1 MTQTTGAMSWENAKV
16 EIATDAAFAYKT
28 DISGSTNKVDTS
40 GGDIETV
47 TAYTHG
53 TMSPLVAYGA
63 AGEITVDV
71 STYYTEVS
79 TEAFLKA
86 DTLYRAGTDCW
97 LRITPDGVAGTYR
110 FVSSVG
116 RIVGPPLINGEAG
129 KADFV
134 TTSFKFV
141 CSTLTPTVITP

>member
-16 EIATDAAFAYKT
+16 EIATDAAFAYVT

-40 GGDIETV
+40 GGELSKA

-53 TMSPLVAYGA
+53 TQAPLLAYGA
-63 AGEITVDV
+63 AGEMTITVGAL
-71 STYYTEVS
+71 YTEVA
-79 TEAFLKA
+79 TEAFLKT
-86 DTLYRAGTDCW
+86 DGLYRAKTDCW
-97 LRITPDGVAGTYR
+97 LRITPNAVSGMYR

-116 RIVGPPLINGEAG
+116 RILTPPQIAGEAG
-129 KADFV
+129 KPDFV
-134 TTSFKFV
+134 TTSFVFT

>member
-1 MTQTTGAMSWENAKV
+1 MTQTVAAMSWENAKV
-16 EIATDAAFAYKT
+16 EIATDAAFAYVT
-28 DISGSTNKVDTS
+28 DLSGSTNKVDTS
-40 GGDIETV
+40 GGEIEQV

-63 AGEITVDV
+63 AGEMTIDV
-71 STYYTEVS
+71 QALYTEVV

-86 DTLYRAGTDCW
+86 DALYRAGTDCW

-116 RIVGPPLINGEAG
+116 RIVAPPLINGEAG

-134 TTSFKFV
+134 MSSFKFV
-141 CSTLTPTVITP
+141 CSTLTPTAITP